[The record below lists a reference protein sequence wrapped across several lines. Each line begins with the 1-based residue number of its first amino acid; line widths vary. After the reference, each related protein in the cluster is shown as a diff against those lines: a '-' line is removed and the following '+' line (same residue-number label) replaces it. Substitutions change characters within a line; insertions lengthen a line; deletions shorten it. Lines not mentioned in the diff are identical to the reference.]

1 MRATTAAALGLML
14 LLSPPVRAEQSSAAS
29 LFHRAGEL
37 FIAEQSGV
45 PAFISE
51 IDHLTRPANL
61 AAEAGGLIQVA
72 DRP

>member
-1 MRATTAAALGLML
+1 MGAPSR
-14 LLSPPVRAEQSSAAS
+14 PP
-29 LFHRAGEL
+29 LT
-37 FIAEQSGV
+37 GV

-51 IDHLTRPANL
+51 IDHLNRPANL